1 MVTKAK
7 INFNDNNYPDLG
19 SITADESGDLIL
31 LSADISKLNDIL
43 TKENISKNYG
53 VEFSYKSGDIAFV
66 TDATRILMYENSSD
80 TWYELGG

>member
-43 TKENISKNYG
+43 IKENISKNYG
-53 VEFSYKSGDIAFV
+53 VEFPYKSGDIAFV
-66 TDATRILMYENSSD
+66 TDATRIFMYENSSD
-80 TWYELGG
+80 TWYELG